1 MSTQRVA
8 TTSSLEGIPRFDTTL
23 DATAGLVLVYSRL
36 HRQLASAVPFLGDV
50 TTIGR
55 EPDNT
60 LSIPEAAV
68 SRYHAKVERIP
79 GGHVLRDN
87 GSTNGTL
94 VNGVRV
100 TEHVLR
106 DHDVVRVGDSL
117 YRYAQRAVLA
127 YGAYRIDGTV
137 IETSRPV
144 HHKIKT
150 HLVGGCQMDVLH
162 ERVDKV
168 AKAQL
173 ACVIAGESGTGKELL
188 AKTIHEASE
197 RKGLFQA
204 INCAALPANLIESEL
219 FGYRKGAFTGAN
231 MDKQGLVRAAH
242 LGTLFLDEIGDM
254 PLEAQAKLL
263 RVLQEREVLPIG
275 ATVAE
280 RVDVRVVAATHR
292 DLEVEVAAGRFRG
305 DLYARLRE
313 FSVRLPPLR
322 ERREDLYPL
331 TLFFLKR
338 AGRGDAAVTLPFMLA
353 LAHYA
358 WPYNVR
364 ELESAI
370 KLAVALSDGREM
382 DLKHLPE
389 ALQEGLRT
397 HGRQGPNTA
406 PMAPALA
413 PGLAVEAS
421 HPIPASSTAKPKL
434 AGPPSE
440 EQLREVLAKHK
451 GNIAAVGR
459 ELGKERMQVHRWLKR
474 YAIDIGQYR

>member
-1 MSTQRVA
+1 MGPNTTNRVA
-8 TTSSLEGIPRFDTTL
+8 TTASLEGIPRFDSTL
-23 DATAGLVLVYSRL
+23 DATAGFVTIYSRL
-36 HRQLASAVPFLGDV
+36 HKQLAAAIPFLGDT

-60 LSIPEAAV
+60 LSVPEAAV
-68 SRYHAKVERIP
+68 SRYHAKIERVP

-94 VNGVRV
+94 VNGARV
-100 TEHVLR
+100 TERLLA

-117 YRYAQRAVLA
+117 FRYAERAVLA

-137 IETSRPV
+137 IESSRPV
-144 HHKIKT
+144 HHKIKSA
-150 HLVGGCQMDVLH
+150 LVGGCQIDVLLD
-162 ERVDKV
+162 RVDKI
-168 AKAQL
+168 AKTQL
-173 ACVIAGESGTGKELL
+173 ACVIQGESGTGKELL
-188 AKTIHEASE
+188 ARTIHEASE
-197 RKGLFQA
+197 RKGPIQA
-204 INCAALPANLIESEL
+204 INCAALPSNLIESEL

-231 MDKQGLVRAAH
+231 QDKQGLVRAANF
-242 LGTLFLDEIGDM
+242 GTLFLDEIGDM

-275 ATVAE
+275 ATTAE

-292 DLEVEVAAGRFRG
+292 DLEAEVAAGRFRG
-305 DLYARLRE
+305 DLLARLRE
-313 FSVRLPPLR
+313 FAVRIPALR

-331 TLFFLKR
+331 TLHFLRR
-338 AGRGDAAVTLPFMLA
+338 AGRPDAAVTLPFMLA
-353 LAHYA
+353 LAHHA

-389 ALQEGLRT
+389 AMQEGLRA
-397 HGRQGPNTA
+397 HGRTGPPTG
-406 PMAPALA
+406 PMQLP
-413 PGLAVEAS
+413 PPEARQ
-421 HPIPASSTAKPKL
+421 PIPVVPAAQPMKPKH
-434 AGPPSE
+434 GPPTE
-440 EQLREVLAKHK
+440 AELREVLARHK

-474 YAIDIGQYR
+474 YAIDISQFR